1 MLPPFAQNYPS
12 HLHAR
17 CLAAFSLL
25 RKIMKLVYTQ
35 TIVIIVEWLWTLV
48 RLPCS

>member
-1 MLPPFAQNYPS
+1 MLPPFAQNYPY

-25 RKIMKLVYTQ
+25 PKIMKLVYTQ
-35 TIVIIVEWLWTLV
+35 TIVIIVQWLWTLV